1 MRIDCARNA
10 VRGIEQMKF
19 EANKHYDLFGYD
31 VLLIGDH
38 RVGNQWFKV
47 SKGDDN
53 SSIDMAIDPDFLR
66 NMDST
71 ETRRLELL
79 FRDLENY
86 AKFGDSEE

>member
-31 VLLIGDH
+31 VVL
-38 RVGNQWFKV
+38 VGEPYVKNPWFKV
-47 SKGDDN
+47 SKGDRHFR
-53 SSIDMAIDPDFLR
+53 IDMAIDTDFLR

>member
-1 MRIDCARNA
+1 
-10 VRGIEQMKF
+10 MKEF
-19 EANKHYDLFGYD
+19 EVNRLYDSYGYD
-31 VLLIGDH
+31 VMLFDSYGELY
-38 RVGNQWFKV
+38 FKMA
-47 SKGDDN
+47 KGDAR
-53 SSIDMAIDPDFLR
+53 SCIDITVDLNYLR

>member
-1 MRIDCARNA
+1 MRINCARNV

-19 EANKHYDLFGYD
+19 EENKHYDLFGYD
-31 VLLIGDH
+31 VELIGDL

-47 SKGDDN
+47 SKGN
-53 SSIDMAIDPDFLR
+53 SNYRIDMAIDPAFLK

-86 AKFGDSEE
+86 AKFGEREE